1 MPKIQADR
9 RVSNGDGQEEVPG
22 GADVSPGL
30 CCPEL
35 LSPWLCVSC
44 CGFYQSSQLCL
55 LGLPA
60 REKKTCQNTT
70 PDISA
75 CKAGLWVMGLCAPL
89 GLFPWG
95 CSALMETSTEE
106 LQWVRRGCHGLYV
119 CVRGCSYNTTSRMLR
134 TTEVK

>member
-1 MPKIQADR
+1 MVMGR
-9 RVSNGDGQEEVPG
+9 RRCLGGQMSAQG
-22 GADVSPGL
+22 FAARSSSAHG
-30 CCPEL
+30 
-35 LSPWLCVSC
+35 CVSC